1 MLCFPI
7 ETIIF
12 DLDGTLRHSIPSAD
26 DTQFRIANQI
36 GAVDNPELQKLGARW
51 SHYYWAQS
59 KELAQDLNQLG
70 DQSVEFWIQYGVRY
84 LRALTVPERFAA
96 ELAPKMVAQMDAE
109 YSPENHVYPCVHD
122 TLKRLKEGGLTLGL
136 VSNRSKPCQPECE
149 ELGLLGYFDF
159 AYVAA
164 EVNAWKPN
172 PRIFDRALEFSG
184 SSPER
189 TIYVGDNYYAD
200 ILGAQ
205 NAGLQPVLL
214 DEKGLF
220 PEAGCLV
227 IERVEELV
235 EKLNR

>member
-1 MLCFPI
+1 M
-7 ETIIF
+7 
-12 DLDGTLRHSIPSAD
+12 
-26 DTQFRIANQI
+26 
-36 GAVDNPELQKLGARW
+36 
-51 SHYYWAQS
+51 
-59 KELAQDLNQLG
+59 
-70 DQSVEFWIQYGVRY
+70 
-84 LRALTVPERFAA
+84 
-96 ELAPKMVAQMDAE
+96 
-109 YSPENHVYPCVHD
+109 
-122 TLKRLKEGGLTLGL
+122 
-136 VSNRSKPCQPECE
+136 
-149 ELGLLGYFDF
+149 
-159 AYVAA
+159 AA